1 MHPNT
6 FYSYSIYDIERG
18 NNRASRE
25 GESTLVDQ
33 QKSVYKKLLCA
44 KLTSVCAV
52 RVLLVIIRW
61 RPTYGHSSGF
71 WLLNLHA
78 ENVSNTQLW

>member
-6 FYSYSIYDIERG
+6 FYSHSIYAIERG

-44 KLTSVCAV
+44 T
-52 RVLLVIIRW
+52 
-61 RPTYGHSSGF
+61 
-71 WLLNLHA
+71 N
-78 ENVSNTQLW
+78 